1 MALEALQAGSSPAY
15 ITTLKERGETVASSF
30 TPQKAYATAAS
41 CAKTT
46 SGSSDCSGTL
56 QTLC

>member
-1 MALEALQAGSSPAY
+1 MALEAPRAGGLPAY
-15 ITTLKERGETVASSF
+15 ITTLKEKGEAVASSF
-30 TPQKAYATAAS
+30 TSQKAYATAPS

-46 SGSSDCSGTL
+46 SGLSGCSGTL